1 MVCRK
6 ECISISANCEHGSLL
21 NVGRVDYSSLV
32 LYSQQMKYNEWNH
45 IVIFICQYQAK
56 NAEGSPGPTIRDRG
70 YERLHFLRMVMFP
83 LSRGAI
89 DKVEN
94 VLWFWE

>member
-1 MVCRK
+1 MVCRR

-32 LYSQQMKYNEWNH
+32 LYSQQMKYNKWSH
-45 IVIFICQYQAK
+45 IVTFICQYQAK
-56 NAEGSPGPTIRDRG
+56 NAEGSLGPTIRDRG